1 MRVLLSCVNSLV
13 SLVGFDTDLGRAFWY
28 CPGNMVRACGA
39 CYDGQDLLIASD
51 GFITRIT
58 PAGVSQQVLPGPH
71 PNLAHSIHRIGEM
84 IGVVDTGN
92 ARVLVQPSPSSF
104 PASSA
109 GGPAIT
115 LDPLEGWENRPM
127 DPIHLN
133 DFLPWGEG
141 VIASCFNYQPFG
153 HYKTK
158 GYDWHGGGHGLILGM
173 HREHGMTVSRVL
185 ASGLNCPHS
194 LVEHKGHVYCC
205 SSSRGEFLQYTVQP
219 NGLLYESTR
228 WKISDSHFVR
238 GALHDGE
245 RWLLG
250 GSSVRHLREQSPMS
264 LYTLDEASGKV
275 TCAAVAGAGEIYD
288 VLPWD
293 DAVMQALVP
302 VINALPPNDWDE
314 NVYPEPMG
322 LPDF

>member
-13 SLVGFDTDLGRAFWY
+13 SLVGYDTDARQAFWY
-28 CPGNMVRACGA
+28 CPGNLLRACGA
-39 CYDGQDLLIASD
+39 CYEGQDLLLASD
-51 GFITRIT
+51 GFVTRIS
-58 PAGVSQQVLPGPH
+58 PQGVSQQALPGPH
-71 PNLAHSIHRIGEM
+71 PNLAHSIHPIGGM
-84 IGVVDTGN
+84 LGVVDTGN
-92 ARVLVQPSPSSF
+92 SRILMRPSDAPVGAALPSI
-104 PASSA
+104 A
-109 GGPAIT
+109 

-127 DPIHLN
+127 DAIHLN

-141 VIASCFNYQPFG
+141 VLASCFHYHPFG

-173 HREHGMTVSRVL
+173 HRAHGMTVSRVL

-194 LVEHKGHVYCC
+194 LVAHEGDVYCC
-205 SSSRGEFLQYTVQP
+205 SSSRGEFLRYAVQP
-219 NGLLYESTR
+219 SGLLYEAAR
-228 WKISDSHFVR
+228 WKVSDTHFIR

-250 GSSVRHLREQSPMS
+250 GSSIRRLKEQSPMS
-264 LYTLDEASGKV
+264 LYTLDEHSGAI
-275 TCAAVAGAGEIYD
+275 TCDTVAGAGEIYD

-293 DAVMQALVP
+293 DAVMAALVP
-302 VINALPPNDWDE
+302 VINALPPNQWDD
-314 NVYPEPMG
+314 NVYPAPMG